1 MQIFSANGAKLLEL
15 LIFYY
20 FLTYMCALGA
30 RARVARNF
38 PTRRLFFQ
46 IFLLNFFSIIF
57 WKNIRKFFTIFWKN
71 IQKLVQKSKFFSS
84 VVPPSVIPPCSRW
97 RVVRVT
103 CGRCWWQMS
112 RWRWQVV
119 CRRCVYLYP
128 TSFIFSLMFNF
139 NFIGKSFYLRVCV

>member
-46 IFLLNFFSIIF
+46 IFLL
-57 WKNIRKFFTIFWKN
+57 KN
-71 IQKLVQKSKFFSS
+71 IQKLVQKSKFFFLCGTSLCDTS
-84 VVPPSVIPPCSRW
+84 LFEVEGGQGDVWKVLVTDEQVTLTGGMQEVCIPVSH
-97 RVVRVT
+97 
-103 CGRCWWQMS
+103 
-112 RWRWQVV
+112 
-119 CRRCVYLYP
+119 
-128 TSFIFSLMFNF
+128 
-139 NFIGKSFYLRVCV
+139 KFYI

>member
-46 IFLLNFFSIIF
+46 IFLLNFFFYNFLEKYPEIF
-57 WKNIRKFFTIFWKN
+57 HDILKKYSKIGSKIKVFFLCGTSLCDTSLFEVEGGQGDVWKVLVTDEQVTLTGGMQEVCIPVSHKFYI
-71 IQKLVQKSKFFSS
+71 
-84 VVPPSVIPPCSRW
+84 
-97 RVVRVT
+97 
-103 CGRCWWQMS
+103 
-112 RWRWQVV
+112 
-119 CRRCVYLYP
+119 
-128 TSFIFSLMFNF
+128 
-139 NFIGKSFYLRVCV
+139 

>member
-46 IFLLNFFSIIF
+46 IFLLNFFYNFLEQYSKIGSKIKVF
-57 WKNIRKFFTIFWKN
+57 FLCGTSLCDTSLFEVEGGQGDVWKVLVTDEQVTLTGGMQEVCIPVSHKFYI
-71 IQKLVQKSKFFSS
+71 
-84 VVPPSVIPPCSRW
+84 
-97 RVVRVT
+97 
-103 CGRCWWQMS
+103 
-112 RWRWQVV
+112 
-119 CRRCVYLYP
+119 
-128 TSFIFSLMFNF
+128 
-139 NFIGKSFYLRVCV
+139 